1 MLAKRYWRKWAVSAR
16 LHKKQVEQ
24 AAFSVLK
31 SPDIPSILVETGFI
45 SNPKEAKSLNSA
57 GYQEKWRPLS
67 IVVSIAGLKP
77 IRLPGTLFARRPEAN
92 GTVRTVTVA
101 RGDTLSE
108 IARRYDVSVRDLR
121 SMNSLSSST
130 IRVGQVL
137 KLPESG

>member
-1 MLAKRYWRKWAVSAR
+1 MASAIYR
-16 LHKKQVEQ
+16 GVDRW
-24 AAFSVLK
+24 F
-31 SPDIPSILVETGFI
+31 
-45 SNPKEAKSLNSA
+45 EA
-57 GYQEKWRPLS
+57 YP
-67 IVVSIAGLKP
+67 P
-77 IRLPGTLFARRPEAN
+77 PGTLFARRPEAN

>member
-1 MLAKRYWRKWAVSAR
+1 MGGFAR

-45 SNPKEAKSLNSA
+45 SNPNEAKSLNSS
-57 GYQEKWRPLS
+57 GYQEKMASAIYRGVDRWFEAYP
-67 IVVSIAGLKP
+67 P
-77 IRLPGTLFARRPEAN
+77 PGTLFARRPEAN